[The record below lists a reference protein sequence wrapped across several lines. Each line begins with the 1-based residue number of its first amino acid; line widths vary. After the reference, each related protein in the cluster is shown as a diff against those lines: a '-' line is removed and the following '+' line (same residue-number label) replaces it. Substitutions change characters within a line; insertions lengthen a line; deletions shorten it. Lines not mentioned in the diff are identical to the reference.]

1 MRRDSDRWD
10 LVPRMQRRLT
20 RLAVIL
26 MGGGELEDVHARTLE
41 GERAAVSC
49 RCQIDCHRSTEGR
62 AVKLAPGASD
72 RSRPVDR
79 GRERLSAYNPAPG
92 SRAAARPS
100 DELLSDS
107 QPQLLDRHAG
117 IAPQRVEAVAAGVK
131 HRGQL
136 LVVGDRHAAM
146 QVLRA
151 KAL

>member
-26 MGGGELEDVHARTLE
+26 IGGGELEDVHARTLD

-79 GRERLSAYNPAPG
+79 VTTAERLQPDTGFPRARAPVR
-92 SRAAARPS
+92 RAA
-100 DELLSDS
+100 
-107 QPQLLDRHAG
+107 Q
-117 IAPQRVEAVAAGVK
+117 
-131 HRGQL
+131 
-136 LVVGDRHAAM
+136 
-146 QVLRA
+146 
-151 KAL
+151 